1 MRLTLTYS
9 ARILTLILSTVL
21 GVLFGVWCVMVAPF
35 FFKMPG
41 IVSREDLVGG
51 IVVGVGFAFFAAMY
65 VVLVRKTPKRSP
77 N

>member
-21 GVLFGVWCVMVAPF
+21 GVLFAIWCVNVAPL

-41 IVSREDLVGG
+41 IVSREDVVGG
-51 IVVGVGFAFFAAMY
+51 IAVGVGFAFFSGLYA
-65 VVLVRKTPKRSP
+65 VLVRKTPKRSP